1 MADHAARRYARIAG
15 VLLLVSLVA
24 GGFGEFYVPSRLIV
38 TGNAAATAANIKT
51 FAFLFRLGFVGYLL
65 EAMCDIALNLI
76 FYILLRPVQ
85 KDLSL
90 LAVFFG
96 LIGTA
101 LFGVAE
107 LFYIAAPLIL
117 GGAGYLQSFSPAQL
131 DTLALLSL
139 RLYGYGGVIFTAF
152 YGVAWVLRGY
162 LIFRSGYLPKLL
174 GALAAVGG
182 AGFVIR
188 NFALVLAPGYAPG
201 GLLLPMIAATL
212 ALTFWLLVKGVDPS
226 RWNPQS

>member
-1 MADHAARRYARIAG
+1 VADHAARGYARIAG
-15 VLLLVSLVA
+15 VLLLASLVA

-38 TGNAAATAANIKT
+38 TGNATATAANIKT
-51 FAFLFRLGFVGYLL
+51 FGLLFRLGFAGYLL
-65 EAMCDIALNLI
+65 EAVCDIALNLI

-85 KDLSL
+85 KDLAL

-139 RLYGYGGVIFTAF
+139 RLYGYGGVIFTVF

-162 LIFRSGYLPKLL
+162 LIFWSGYLPKLL

-188 NFALVLAPGYAPG
+188 NFALVLAPGYASG

-212 ALTFWLLVKGVDPS
+212 ALTFWLLVRGVDLS